1 MVATSRALLSVLLAL
16 AAAPSAWGQSDPAP
30 ESTQPAPPGE
40 PMAARVIKVTG
51 SVSHLPPGMADAPEA
66 WQPSRVGDAL
76 PAGTK
81 IRTRLRSSVVLQFG
95 DDTVV
100 GIDRVTLAAIE
111 DFHRSGD
118 TKRMKIGLG
127 YGTVRA
133 AVREATLRSDMTIE
147 SPTATLSK
155 RGTIDFG
162 MHYEAGTGQFTI
174 FLNEEGLIE
183 ALQFLTGQRRTV
195 RPGEFVTAAM
205 LRWVDTAQRIRF
217 TSIQDRFGVTE
228 GEFALELRSGTGLG
242 GVAPGSGAATFGG
255 VRPAGPGG
263 TGGTDFSTFRPASP
277 TPPAGALYRPE
288 GNFGTGLL
296 PPPS

>member
-1 MVATSRALLSVLLAL
+1 MRRTVATCLSLVLILAVGPAAL
-16 AAAPSAWGQSDPAP
+16 GQSDPAP
-30 ESTQPAPPGE
+30 EATRPAADGE
-40 PMAARVIKVTG
+40 PMAARVIRVTG
-51 SVSHLPPGMADAPEA
+51 NVSHLPPGAADAPEA
-66 WQPSRVGDAL
+66 WKPAGVGDSL
-76 PAGTK
+76 PPGTK

-174 FLNEEGLIE
+174 FLNEEGLVE
-183 ALQFLTGQRRTV
+183 ALKFLTGERRTV

-228 GEFALELRSGTGLG
+228 GEFALEVRSGTGLG
-242 GVAPGSGAATFGG
+242 GVAPGSGAGTYGG
-255 VRPAGPGG
+255 VRPAGAGG
-263 TGGTDFSTFRPASP
+263 TGGTDLSNYRPGPISP
-277 TPPAGALYRPE
+277 PTGALYRPE
-288 GNFGTGLL
+288 GNFGTGLV
-296 PPPS
+296 PPQ